1 MHEKE
6 EVPTGSSQISRFK
19 FFVVVLICS
28 FAWYAVPGYLFP
40 AMTSIS
46 WVCLVFSKS
55 VTAQQLGRA

>member
-28 FAWYAVPGYLFP
+28 FAWYAVPGYLFRP
-40 AMTSIS
+40 
-46 WVCLVFSKS
+46 
-55 VTAQQLGRA
+55 